1 MGKVVRKI
9 GASVPWR
16 SPCTGECELRA
27 RCTLT
32 HARTSTR
39 QEYLQL
45 IRGTQ
50 PQAARDS
57 VDMWSQ
63 WRVWRSRTKSS
74 LSPVRFILP
83 LAVARCRE
91 WRTPFP
97 TPALR
102 LLLNNI
108 SNRLPSQTERATKDF
123 APDNSRRQWENQFFG
138 DLPSFRGLWLILFI
152 FAS

>member
-1 MGKVVRKI
+1 MKGVAFEDEK
-9 GASVPWR
+9 
-16 SPCTGECELRA
+16 L
-27 RCTLT
+27 
-32 HARTSTR
+32 
-39 QEYLQL
+39 
-45 IRGTQ
+45 
-50 PQAARDS
+50 
-57 VDMWSQ
+57 
-63 WRVWRSRTKSS
+63 S

-123 APDNSRRQWENQFFG
+123 APDNSRRINFSEIFH
-138 DLPSFRGLWLILFI
+138 PSEDCD
-152 FAS
+152 